1 MMTLPKRAI
10 YAGTFDP
17 LTNGHIDLIERGLK
31 MFPEVLVAIAD
42 NPGKEPLFG
51 LDERVALA
59 NEVLKDLDN
68 AKVIGFSTL
77 LVDFAQQ
84 MDAAVILR
92 GLRAVSD
99 FEFEFQLAS
108 MNRRLNSSI
117 ETVFLT
123 PAENHTF
130 VSASLVKEIGR
141 LGGDVS
147 QFVHPVVY
155 NALRKKFDET

>member
-1 MMTLPKRAI
+1 MNSLPKRAV

-17 LTNGHIDLIERGLK
+17 LTNGHKDLVLRALK
-31 MFPEVLVAIAD
+31 LFPEVVVAVAQ
-42 NPGKEPLFG
+42 NAGKTPLFS
-51 LDERVALA
+51 LEERVSLA
-59 NEVLKDLDN
+59 KEVLKEHEN
-68 AKVIGFSTL
+68 VRVVGFSIL
-77 LVDFAQQ
+77 LVDFAEQ
-84 MDAAVILR
+84 MEASVILR

-141 LGGDVS
+141 LGGDVA
-147 QFVHPVVY
+147 QFVDPLVY
-155 NALRKKFDET
+155 EALCEKFN

>member
-1 MMTLPKRAI
+1 MPLPERAV

-17 LTNGHIDLIERGLK
+17 LTNGHMDLIRRGLK
-31 MFPEVLVAIAD
+31 LFPEVVVAVAE
-42 NPGKEPLFG
+42 NAGKQPLFS
-51 LDERVALA
+51 LDERVELA
-59 NEVLKDLDN
+59 TEVLKDFEN
-68 AKVIGFSTL
+68 AKVVGFSTL
-77 LVDFAQQ
+77 LVDYAEKIN
-84 MDAAVILR
+84 ASVILR

-108 MNRRLNSSI
+108 MNRRLNSDI

-147 QFVHPVVY
+147 QFVHPIVY
-155 NALRKKFDET
+155 EALCQKFS

>member
-1 MMTLPKRAI
+1 MKSLPERAV

-17 LTNGHIDLIERGLK
+17 LTTGHIDLIERGLK
-31 MFPEVLVAIAD
+31 LFPEVVVAIAA
-42 NPGKEPLFG
+42 NPGKSPLFS
-51 LDERVALA
+51 LDERVSLA
-59 NEVLKDLDN
+59 SEVLRGHEN
-68 AKVIGFSTL
+68 AKVVGFSTL

-84 MDAAVILR
+84 LGASVILR

-147 QFVHPVVY
+147 PFVHPLVY
-155 NALRKKFDET
+155 EALCEKFAN

>member
-1 MMTLPKRAI
+1 MPLPERAV

-17 LTNGHIDLIERGLK
+17 LTNGHMDLIQRGLK
-31 MFPEVLVAIAD
+31 LFPEVVVAVAE
-42 NPGKEPLFG
+42 NAGKQPLFS
-51 LDERVALA
+51 LNERVELA
-59 NEVLKDLDN
+59 KEVLKDFDN
-68 AKVIGFSTL
+68 AHVVGFSTL
-77 LVDFAQQ
+77 LVDYAEKIN
-84 MDAAVILR
+84 ASVILR

-108 MNRRLNSSI
+108 MNRRLNSDI

-147 QFVHPVVY
+147 QFVHPLVY
-155 NALRKKFDET
+155 QALCKKFS

>member
-1 MMTLPKRAI
+1 MNKLPERAI

-17 LTNGHIDLIERGLK
+17 LTTGHIDLIERGLK
-31 MFPEVLVAIAD
+31 LFPEVVVAIAA
-42 NPGKEPLFG
+42 NPGKSPLFS
-51 LDERVALA
+51 LDERVDLA
-59 NEVLKDLDN
+59 TQVLSEHEN

-84 MDAAVILR
+84 LGASVILR
-92 GLRAVSD
+92 GLRAISD

-147 QFVHPVVY
+147 QFVHPLVY
-155 NALRKKFDET
+155 EALCEKFKQ

>member
-1 MMTLPKRAI
+1 MTSLPERAV

-17 LTNGHIDLIERGLK
+17 LTNGHMDLVLRGLK
-31 MFPEVLVAIAD
+31 LFPEVVVAVAQ
-42 NPGKEPLFG
+42 NAGKKPLFS

-59 NEVLKDLDN
+59 SEVLKDHEN
-68 AKVIGFSTL
+68 VTVVGFSIL
-77 LVDFAQQ
+77 LVDFAEQIE
-84 MDAAVILR
+84 ASVILR

-108 MNRRLNSSI
+108 MNRRLNPNI
-117 ETVFLT
+117 ESVFLT

-147 QFVHPVVY
+147 QFVDPLVY
-155 NALRKKFDET
+155 EALCEKFN

>member
-1 MMTLPKRAI
+1 MLPKRAI

-31 MFPEVLVAIAD
+31 MFPEVVVAVAD
-42 NPGKEPLFG
+42 NPGKSPLFS
-51 LDERVALA
+51 LEERVIMAK
-59 NEVLKDLDN
+59 EVLKPLDN
-68 AKVIGFSTL
+68 ARVEGFSIL
-77 LVDFAQQ
+77 LVDYAKQ
-84 MDAAVILR
+84 MDASVILR

-108 MNRRLNSSI
+108 MNRRLNSDI

-147 QFVHPVVY
+147 QFVHPLVY
-155 NALRKKFDET
+155 TALQSKFS

>member
-1 MMTLPKRAI
+1 MNPLPERAI

-17 LTNGHIDLIERGLK
+17 LTSGHIDLIERGLK
-31 MFPEVLVAIAD
+31 LFPEVVVAVAA
-42 NPGKEPLFG
+42 NPGKSPMFTLE
-51 LDERVALA
+51 ERVALA
-59 NEVLKDLDN
+59 REVLQKHDN
-68 AKVIGFSTL
+68 AKVIGFGKL
-77 LVDFAQQ
+77 LVDFAQEQ
-84 MDAAVILR
+84 NARVILR

-99 FEFEFQLAS
+99 FEFEFQLAL

-130 VSASLVKEIGR
+130 ISASLVKEIGR

-147 QFVHPVVY
+147 QFVHPVVFD
-155 NALRKKFDET
+155 ALCEKFDQ

>member
-1 MMTLPKRAI
+1 MTTLPKRAI

-17 LTNGHIDLIERGLK
+17 LTNGHFDLIERGLK
-31 MFPEVLVAIAD
+31 MFPEVLVAVAD
-42 NPGKEPLFG
+42 NPGKSPLFS
-51 LDERVALA
+51 LDERVELA
-59 NEVLKDLDN
+59 RQVLKPLEK
-68 AKVIGFSTL
+68 ATVVGFSTL
-77 LVDFAQQ
+77 LVEFAKQ
-84 MDAAVILR
+84 MDASVIIR

-99 FEFEFQLAS
+99 FDFEFQLAS
-108 MNRRLNSSI
+108 MNRRLNNSI

-147 QFVHPVVY
+147 QFVNPLVY
-155 NALRKKFDET
+155 TALQEKFS

>member
-1 MMTLPKRAI
+1 MTSLPERAV

-17 LTNGHIDLIERGLK
+17 LTNGHKDLVVRSLK
-31 MFPEVLVAIAD
+31 LFPEVVVAVAQ
-42 NPGKEPLFG
+42 NAGKKPLFS
-51 LDERVALA
+51 LDKRVALA
-59 NEVLKDLDN
+59 SEVLKN
-68 AKVIGFSTL
+68 QQNVRVVGFSTL
-77 LVDFAQQ
+77 LVDFAEQ
-84 MDAAVILR
+84 MKASVILR

-108 MNRRLNSSI
+108 MNRRLNPNI

-147 QFVHPVVY
+147 QFVDPLVY
-155 NALRKKFDET
+155 EALCEKFN

>member
-1 MMTLPKRAI
+1 MISLPKRAI

-17 LTNGHIDLIERGLK
+17 LTNGHTDLVLRALK
-31 MFPEVLVAIAD
+31 LFPEVVVAVAK
-42 NPGKEPLFG
+42 NAGKKPLFS
-51 LDERVALA
+51 LEERVALA
-59 NEVLKDLDN
+59 TEVLKEHEN
-68 AKVIGFSTL
+68 VRVVGFSVL
-77 LVDFAQQ
+77 LVDFAEE
-84 MDAAVILR
+84 MDASVILR

-108 MNRRLNSSI
+108 MNRRLNSNI

-147 QFVHPVVY
+147 QFVAPLVY
-155 NALRKKFDET
+155 EALCEKFK

>member
-1 MMTLPKRAI
+1 MKSLPERAV

-17 LTNGHIDLIERGLK
+17 LTTGHIDLIERGLK
-31 MFPEVLVAIAD
+31 LFPEVVVAIAA
-42 NPGKEPLFG
+42 NPGKSPLFS
-51 LDERVALA
+51 LDERVSLA
-59 NEVLKDLDN
+59 SEVLRGQEK
-68 AKVIGFSTL
+68 AKVVGFSTL

-84 MDAAVILR
+84 LGASVILR

-147 QFVHPVVY
+147 PFVHPLVY
-155 NALRKKFDET
+155 EALCEKFAN